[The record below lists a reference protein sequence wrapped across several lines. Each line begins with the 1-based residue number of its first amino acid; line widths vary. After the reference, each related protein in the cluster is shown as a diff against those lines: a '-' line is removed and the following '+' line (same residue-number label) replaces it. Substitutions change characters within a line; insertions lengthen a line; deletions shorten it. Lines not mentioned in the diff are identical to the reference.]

1 MSPGL
6 RASYSARR
14 RVAFVALVVVAFAD
28 APAEDALR
36 GGRVGRLIGQQVCVV
51 PAEAEMPVFPTAA
64 TEIVAGSQDHP
75 NAAVAAT
82 KEGQSTRGVLL
93 SEWCC

>member
-1 MSPGL
+1 MRMAPSGL
-6 RASYSARR
+6 NCAGGVGKSQPSQRRGSAHS
-14 RVAFVALVVVAFAD
+14 
-28 APAEDALR
+28 
-36 GGRVGRLIGQQVCVV
+36 VGC
-51 PAEAEMPVFPTAA
+51 
-64 TEIVAGSQDHP
+64 SP